1 MKSRYL
7 EPVIAKD
14 LKEKMVFIGGPRQ
27 VGKITMAGLVA
38 QKNYTFSQYLN
49 WDERNDRRT
58 ILEGDFDA
66 KSKLIIFDE
75 IHKYK
80 QWKNTLKGIFD
91 KYKNRFSILVT
102 GSARLDIYRKGGD
115 SLLGRYY
122 HYRLHPFSVAE
133 LNATTKNFKPFRE
146 LKIEK
151 ISAKKSFE
159 NLFKFGGFP
168 EPFLKQEEIFLRRW
182 HNQRLDRLIKE
193 DIRDATLVR
202 DISTLQILS
211 DLLPSK
217 VGALLSINSLKE
229 DLQVTHKTVSLWMDV
244 LERFYYHFRIYPFAS
259 NVIKS
264 LKKEPKLYL
273 WDWSELKNESA
284 KFENIIASHLLKFVH
299 YLYDVKGYKAEL
311 NYLRDTE
318 GREVDFIVSID
329 KKPWFIVE
337 AKLSDK
343 KPSRNL
349 EYFTKRL
356 KIPFSYQ
363 VIMTPDIDIIKNA
376 GRIVSADLFLNSLI

>member
-7 EPVIAKD
+7 EPVIARD

-27 VGKITMAGLVA
+27 VGKTTMAGLVA

-58 ILEGDFDA
+58 ILEGGFDT

-91 KYKNRFSILVT
+91 KYKSRFSILVT

-151 ISAKKSFE
+151 IPVKKSFE

-168 EPFLKQEEIFLRRW
+168 EPFLKQEETFLRRW

-193 DIRDATLVR
+193 DIRDATSVR

-217 VGALLSINSLKE
+217 VGALFSINSLKE
-229 DLQVTHKTVSLWMDV
+229 DLRVTHKTVSLWMDV

-259 NVIKS
+259 NAIKS

-273 WDWSELKNESA
+273 WDWSELKNESV

-376 GRIVSADLFLNSLI
+376 SRIISADLFLNSLI